1 LFGTVSRVKYA
12 DPYCPGL
19 VKLKIAIYRLLIN
32 ILTISNIAQA
42 TIPKHP
48 IVNKKGI
55 AIIFKIIVTNL
66 I

>member
-32 ILTISNIAQA
+32 ILTISNVAQV
-42 TIPKHP
+42 TILKAPTTSKKA
-48 IVNKKGI
+48 IV
-55 AIIFKIIVTNL
+55 IILKIIATNL
-66 I
+66 L